1 MFDVEKCFDSL
12 WAKECI
18 NDLYMAGLT
27 NDKLNLL
34 FIENQNANIAIKSQN
49 GKSSRKSIKN
59 VIMQGAVWGSLICT
73 STMEKLAQIMY
84 KNPKLIYKYKG
95 KVETPCLGMV
105 DDILCLQ
112 KCSDATVNVN
122 TVVNAFIEGK
132 KLKFS
137 NKKCSRIHVQK
148 KKLKTEPEC
157 LKIKVH
163 EESMR
168 NSNKEKYLGDV
179 ISNGKIRSTIEE
191 RRNKGFGL
199 VNEIL
204 AILDE
209 IPLGRFRIE
218 IGLRLWQAI
227 LLNGI
232 L

>member
-1 MFDVEKCFDSL
+1 
-12 WAKECI
+12 
-18 NDLYMAGLT
+18 
-27 NDKLNLL
+27 
-34 FIENQNANIAIKSQN
+34 
-49 GKSSRKSIKN
+49 
-59 VIMQGAVWGSLICT
+59 
-73 STMEKLAQIMY
+73 
-84 KNPKLIYKYKG
+84 
-95 KVETPCLGMV
+95 
-105 DDILCLQ
+105 
-112 KCSDATVNVN
+112 
-122 TVVNAFIEGK
+122 
-132 KLKFS
+132 
-137 NKKCSRIHVQK
+137 
-148 KKLKTEPEC
+148 
-157 LKIKVH
+157 
-163 EESMR
+163 MR